1 VTAPRHSKSIAALGL
16 KTLFHGADAGFDIR
30 LVEFTLA
37 AQQPKAFRGPRR

>member
-1 VTAPRHSKSIAALGL
+1 MTAPRHSKSIAALGL